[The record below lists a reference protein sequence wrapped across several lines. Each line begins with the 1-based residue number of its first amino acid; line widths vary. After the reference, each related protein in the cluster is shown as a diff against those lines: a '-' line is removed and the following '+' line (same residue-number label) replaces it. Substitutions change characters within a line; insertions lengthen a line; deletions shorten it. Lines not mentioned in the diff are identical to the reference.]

1 VREIVHRKVRIHEM
15 RFINDSFYQ
24 QSVTDYAVVTHHMNT
39 GHVLGRN
46 ARFWT

>member
-1 VREIVHRKVRIHEM
+1 VREIVHRKVRI
-15 RFINDSFYQ
+15 RGVGLINDSFYQ
-24 QSVTDYAVVTHHMNT
+24 QSVTDYAVVTQHMNT